1 MKWIKH
7 DTNANQ
13 DAKLK
18 RLRMKYGLEGY
29 GLYWYCL
36 ELIAADVDQHKLTFE
51 LEHDA
56 EIISF
61 DTGIHYE
68 RVNEMMAYMVNL
80 KLFESNNG
88 ILTCLKLANRLDKS
102 MTSNPMMRKMLED
115 IRNNHDGVMTESAE
129 PMQDKTRLDKNRID
143 KEEAAPKKKLTK
155 AELLAKKVRDNSES
169 YPALNCI
176 DDELLTEWAKLRTK
190 KGASDS
196 CRALNRIEKVLET
209 LRYTHA
215 IAPDHAIGKQ
225 CDAGW
230 TSIEVDYFVKGNSS
244 TNQPTKSDMLLAGSS
259 TQNIF
264 TGQPLVTIKQ
274 GFISND

>member
-7 DTNANQ
+7 DTNASQ

-18 RLRMKYGLEGY
+18 RMRMKYGLEGY

-56 EIISF
+56 EIIAF

-80 KLFESNNG
+80 KLFEENNG
-88 ILTCLKLANRLDKS
+88 VLSCLKLANRLDKS

-115 IRNNHDGVMTESAE
+115 VRNNHDKVMTQSAE
-129 PMQDKTRLDKNRID
+129 PMQDKTRLDETREY
-143 KEEAAPKKKLTK
+143 KEVPAKAEKKLTK
-155 AELLAKKVRDNSES
+155 AELLVKKIRDNAES
-169 YPALNCI
+169 YPTINFI
-176 DDELLTEWAKLRTK
+176 NDDLLTEWAKLRTK

-196 CRALNRIEKVLET
+196 DRALKRIQET
-209 LRYTHA
+209 LNELKYTHG
-215 IAPDHAIGKQ
+215 IDPVVAIGKQ

-230 TSIEVDYFVKGNSS
+230 TSLEVDYFVKGRQS
-244 TNQPTKSDMLLAGSS
+244 
-259 TQNIF
+259 
-264 TGQPLVTIKQ
+264 TGQQVAVNNNQSFDDALKRV
-274 GFISND
+274 F